1 MAKKINKDFL
11 IKGSGIMLRNNKKKD
26 IIKEIMFLENRG
38 ILSKETTRKITCAE
52 WELLIF
58 LDDYY

>member
-38 ILSKETTRKITCAE
+38 ILSKEATRKITCAE
-52 WELLIF
+52 
-58 LDDYY
+58 